1 MIYQGPANE
10 AKQYMIDLGFHCPER
25 ETTADFLTAV
35 TDPKQRIIRDGYEAK
50 APKTA
55 EDFEKA
61 YNSSETFERVLTDIA
76 DYENHLNHTDHQDA
90 KEFKQSVKEQQ
101 SKRVSSKSSFTV
113 SFWRQILACTQRE
126 FWLVWGDKPTIWT
139 KLFIIISNALIV
151 GSLFYGEPTNTEGA
165 FTRGGALFFSILFLG
180 WLQLTELMKAV
191 SGRVVIARHREYA
204 FYRPSAVVMARGR
217 FRLSYIYQFLS
228 PPRNISLQT
237 CHVI

>member
-10 AKQYMIDLGFHCPER
+10 AKQYMINLGFHCPER

-35 TDPKQRIIRDGYEAK
+35 TDPKQRMIRDGYEAK

-61 YNSSETFERVLTDIA
+61 YKSSETFERVLADIA
-76 DYENHLNHTDHQDA
+76 DYENLLNRTDHQDA
-90 KEFKQSVKEQQ
+90 KDFKQSVKEQQ

-151 GSLFYGEPTNTEGA
+151 GSLFFGEPTNTEGA

-217 FRLSYIYQFLS
+217 FLLSCIHQFLS
-228 PPRNISLQT
+228 LPPNIGLQT